1 MPLPLH
7 LHAMPFPLRYT
18 SLTII
23 RGKRHRLPPW
33 SQLFIE
39 GEYPLWG
46 LSDCVSIPWP
56 EDRAGNALWGLCM
69 PQNAYS
75 FGHIPAAVV
84 NLSPK
89 RQEDMLF

>member
-39 GEYPLWG
+39 GWVSTLGALG
-46 LSDCVSIPWP
+46 LRFDALARGPSRNETWRSNGISIKTQTPNIFRRDIYTNP
-56 EDRAGNALWGLCM
+56 ALSL
-69 PQNAYS
+69 
-75 FGHIPAAVV
+75 
-84 NLSPK
+84 
-89 RQEDMLF
+89 